1 MKDNNSF
8 IFFVFALI
16 GFVILFIY
24 LYFSASKKNKFSQN
38 EPITSDQLA
47 EKQINKIEKC
57 HTIYLYVDDLFS
69 VVSGEKRLKYLVK
82 SKKPSKTITSD
93 LKNVFYKIYDEYR
106 RKGINARILTI
117 IERHGEELNFFFF
130 PIETSEN
137 INIDDCLKKKYG
149 FFIALS
155 RNFIFHNAN
164 IDEDGNINVQ
174 LEVIKENQRIIF
186 DNTPFGT
193 AKYKITDNS
202 PVVVMGNE
210 IINTEESVDK
220 SKDKKR
226 ISIVYSYT
234 CYAVLSV

>member
-8 IFFVFALI
+8 IYFIFAMSGLIALFF
-16 GFVILFIY
+16 Y
-24 LYFSASKKNKFSQN
+24 LYFSSSKKNKTTQKN
-38 EPITSDQLA
+38 TITSDQLT

-57 HTIYLYVDDLFS
+57 QTIYLYVDDLFS

-82 SKKPSKTITSD
+82 SKKPSKTITRD
-93 LKNVFYKIYDEYR
+93 LKIVFYKIHEECR
-106 RKGINARILTI
+106 RKGITARIFTI

-130 PIETSEN
+130 PVETSQN

-164 IDEDGNINVQ
+164 IDKDGNINVQ

-193 AKYKITDNS
+193 AKYKITDSS

-210 IINTEESVDK
+210 IINTKESVDK
-220 SKDKKR
+220 SKDKKG